1 MIQTRHL
8 LFVLVAMT
16 ASFACAGGADEEAA
30 NPAYAWHDSVMTAMG
45 GEDAW
50 ERTRYLTFRWNV
62 YRGGELVSDR
72 KHHWDRYRGDYRLET
87 TMRGS
92 PEEPERSLTV
102 LFNVNTREGQAFV
115 GGQPAD
121 EALNDSLVER
131 AYGMFINDSYWL
143 LMPYKWSDPGVNLEH
158 VGAESDEDGGWQ
170 VFHLSFEEV
179 GLTPGDQYWVYVSAD
194 PPHLVG
200 KWRYHL
206 QSMEERGPFIYW
218 RNWQRFGGI
227 MLATLREGEGD
238 DFRIEFTDIEASRRT
253 PDGVFE
259 PPASVTS
266 D

>member
-8 LFVLVAMT
+8 LFSLVA
-16 ASFACAGGADEEAA
+16 AVAACAGGADEEAA
-30 NPAYAWHDSVMTAMG
+30 NPAFAWHDSVMAAMG

-50 ERTRYLTFRWNV
+50 EHTRFLAFRWNV
-62 YRGGELVSDR
+62 YRNGELVSDR

-92 PEEPERSLTV
+92 PEEAERSLTV

-143 LMPYKWSDPGVNLEH
+143 LMPYKWRDPGVNLEH

-253 PDGVFE
+253 PDGVFQ
-259 PPASVTS
+259 PPTTVTS